1 MKLETFKQAIEGQK
15 TIRLTHK
22 MARGD
27 GYVTVNRKV
36 EVSDLSVGE
45 SGLIEYTCY
54 MAGVCR
60 HVLTRVSEVV
70 EVEPVAKPFKVWEQ
84 FGMTLEEWNQSQSD
98 WDVMHDMHGLRGF

>member
-1 MKLETFKQAIEGQK
+1 MNLENFKQAIEGQK

-36 EVSDLSVGE
+36 EVSDLTVGE

-70 EVEPVAKPFKVWEQ
+70 EVKSVCSVEA
-84 FGMTLEEWNQSQSD
+84 WNAGCD
-98 WDVMHDMHGLRGF
+98 AFDALHDLVGLRGM

>member
-1 MKLETFKQAIEGQK
+1 MNLEKFQAAIKGQK
-15 TIRLTHK
+15 TINLSHK

-27 GYVTVNRKV
+27 GYVTVNREV

-45 SGLIEYTCY
+45 SGLIQYTCY

-70 EVEPVAKPFKVWEQ
+70 EVESVCTIED
-84 FGMTLEEWNQSQSD
+84 WNAACNH
-98 WDVMHDMHGLRGF
+98 WDMLHDLHGLAGF

>member
-1 MKLETFKQAIEGQK
+1 MKLETFNQAIEGQK

-54 MAGVCR
+54 LAGVCR

-70 EVEPVAKPFKVWEQ
+70 EVESVI
-84 FGMTLEEWNQSQSD
+84 TIDDWNFAQSA

>member
-1 MKLETFKQAIEGQK
+1 MQLEKFNQAIKGQK

-27 GYVTVNRKV
+27 GYVTVNREV

-45 SGLIEYTCY
+45 SGLIQYTCY

-60 HVLTRVSEVV
+60 HVLTRASEVV
-70 EVEPVAKPFKVWEQ
+70 AVESVCTIED
-84 FGMTLEEWNQSQSD
+84 WNAGCD
-98 WDVMHDMHGLRGF
+98 AFDALHDLVGLRGM

>member
-27 GYVTVNRKV
+27 GHITVNRKV
-36 EVSDLSVGE
+36 EVSDLTVGE

-70 EVEPVAKPFKVWEQ
+70 EVESVCTV
-84 FGMTLEEWNQSQSD
+84 EEWNAGCD
-98 WDVMHDMHGLRGF
+98 AFDALHDLVGLRGM

>member
-1 MKLETFKQAIEGQK
+1 MNLENFKQAIEGQK

-70 EVEPVAKPFKVWEQ
+70 EVESVI
-84 FGMTLEEWNQSQSD
+84 TIDDWNFAQSA

>member
-1 MKLETFKQAIEGQK
+1 MNLEKFQAATEGQK

-27 GYVTVNRKV
+27 GYVTVNREV
-36 EVSDLSVGE
+36 EVSDLSVSE
-45 SGLIEYTCY
+45 SGLIQYTCY

-70 EVEPVAKPFKVWEQ
+70 EVKSVCSVEA
-84 FGMTLEEWNQSQSD
+84 WNAGCD
-98 WDVMHDMHGLRGF
+98 AFDALHDLVGLRGM

>member
-1 MKLETFKQAIEGQK
+1 MKLEKFNQAIEGQK

-27 GYVTVNRKV
+27 GYVTVNRQV

-45 SGLIEYTCY
+45 SGLIQYTCY

-70 EVEPVAKPFKVWEQ
+70 EVEPVCTIED
-84 FGMTLEEWNQSQSD
+84 WNAACSH
-98 WDVMHDMHGLRGF
+98 WDLMHDEHGLRGF

>member
-1 MKLETFKQAIEGQK
+1 MNLENFKQAIEGQK

-36 EVSDLSVGE
+36 EVSDLTVGE

-54 MAGVCR
+54 LAGVCR
-60 HVLTRVSEVV
+60 HVLTRVSDVIKV
-70 EVEPVAKPFKVWEQ
+70 ESVI
-84 FGMTLEEWNQSQSD
+84 TIDDWNFAQSA
-98 WDVMHDMHGLRGF
+98 WDVMYDMHGLRGF

>member
-1 MKLETFKQAIEGQK
+1 MNLENFKQAIEGQK

-54 MAGVCR
+54 LAGVCR

-70 EVEPVAKPFKVWEQ
+70 KVESVI
-84 FGMTLEEWNQSQSD
+84 TIDDWNFAQSA

>member
-1 MKLETFKQAIEGQK
+1 MNIEKFQAAIKGQK

-27 GYVTVNRKV
+27 GYVTVNREV

-45 SGLIEYTCY
+45 SGLIQYTCY

-70 EVEPVAKPFKVWEQ
+70 EVKPVRS
-84 FGMTLEEWNQSQSD
+84 LEKIS
-98 WDVMHDMHGLRGF
+98 

>member
-1 MKLETFKQAIEGQK
+1 MTNRVTPIDDNNNIRNQRKVKIMKLEKFNQAIEGQK

-27 GYVTVNRKV
+27 GYVTVNREV

-45 SGLIEYTCY
+45 SGLIRYTCY

-60 HVLTRVSEVV
+60 HVLTRVS
-70 EVEPVAKPFKVWEQ
+70 
-84 FGMTLEEWNQSQSD
+84 
-98 WDVMHDMHGLRGF
+98 

>member
-1 MKLETFKQAIEGQK
+1 MNLENFKQAIEGQK

-27 GYVTVNRKV
+27 GYVTVNREV

-45 SGLIEYTCY
+45 SGLIQYTCY

-70 EVEPVAKPFKVWEQ
+70 EVESVCTIED
-84 FGMTLEEWNQSQSD
+84 WNAACNY
-98 WDVMHDMHGLRGF
+98 WDVLHDMHGLRGF

>member
-1 MKLETFKQAIEGQK
+1 MNLEKFQAATEGQK

-27 GYVTVNRKV
+27 GYVTVNREV
-36 EVSDLSVGE
+36 EMSDLSVGE
-45 SGLIEYTCY
+45 SGLIQYTCY

-70 EVEPVAKPFKVWEQ
+70 EVESVC
-84 FGMTLEEWNQSQSD
+84 TIEEWNAGCD
-98 WDVMHDMHGLRGF
+98 AFDALHDLVGLRGM

>member
-1 MKLETFKQAIEGQK
+1 MKLEKFKQAIEGQK

-54 MAGVCR
+54 LAGVCR

-70 EVEPVAKPFKVWEQ
+70 EVESVI
-84 FGMTLEEWNQSQSD
+84 TIDDWNFAQSA

>member
-1 MKLETFKQAIEGQK
+1 MNLENFKQAIEGQK

-36 EVSDLSVGE
+36 EVSDLTVGE
-45 SGLIEYTCY
+45 SGLIQYTCY
-54 MAGVCR
+54 LAGVCR

-70 EVEPVAKPFKVWEQ
+70 EVESVCTIED
-84 FGMTLEEWNQSQSD
+84 WNAGCAAFD
-98 WDVMHDMHGLRGF
+98 ALHDLVGLRGM

>member
-1 MKLETFKQAIEGQK
+1 MNLENFKQAIEGQK

-36 EVSDLSVGE
+36 EVSDLTVGE

-70 EVEPVAKPFKVWEQ
+70 KVESVI
-84 FGMTLEEWNQSQSD
+84 TIDDWNFAQSA

>member
-1 MKLETFKQAIEGQK
+1 MNLENFKQAIEGQK

-36 EVSDLSVGE
+36 EVSDLTVGE

-60 HVLTRVSEVV
+60 HVLTRLSEVV
-70 EVEPVAKPFKVWEQ
+70 EVESVI
-84 FGMTLEEWNQSQSD
+84 TIDDWNFAQSA

>member
-1 MKLETFKQAIEGQK
+1 MKLEKFKQAIEGQK

-70 EVEPVAKPFKVWEQ
+70 KVESVI
-84 FGMTLEEWNQSQSD
+84 TIDDWNFAQSA

>member
-1 MKLETFKQAIEGQK
+1 MKLEKFKQAIEGQK

-45 SGLIEYTCY
+45 SGLIQYTCY

-70 EVEPVAKPFKVWEQ
+70 GVEPVAKPFNIHEQ
-84 FGMTLEEWNQSQSD
+84 FGMTVEEWNASQSA
-98 WDVMHDMHGLRGF
+98 WDMLHDMHGLRGM